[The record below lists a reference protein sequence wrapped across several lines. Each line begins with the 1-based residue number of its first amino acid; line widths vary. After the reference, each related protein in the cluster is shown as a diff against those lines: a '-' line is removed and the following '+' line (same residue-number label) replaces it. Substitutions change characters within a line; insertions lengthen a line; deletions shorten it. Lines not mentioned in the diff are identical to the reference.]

1 MHARTVADII
11 LLRTHVLTYAD
22 GQHSVQDMADL
33 FGLPLEDVQEIVQ
46 ELVEHD
52 LLVKLPGMRAS

>member
-22 GQHSVQDMADL
+22 GQHSIQDMAEL
-33 FGLPLEDVQEIVQ
+33 FGLPVEEVREVVQ
-46 ELVEHD
+46 ELAEHD
-52 LLVKLPGMRAS
+52 LLVKLPGLRAS